1 MARKYYIAMTLPLVA
16 MIAGCGWMQPK
27 EGDIRFSED
36 AAITSLQAV
45 EVGGDFALFY
55 AGQEK
60 PEVPVRVNSGESV
73 GFFREED
80 GRLKAVA
87 GPFKMDMDPKVREAY
102 WKRMTSID

>member
-1 MARKYYIAMTLPLVA
+1 MARKYWKKIVVPCVVLLS
-16 MIAGCGWMQPK
+16 GCGWMQPK

-36 AAITSLQAV
+36 SSITSLQVV
-45 EVGGDFALFY
+45 ETGGDFALFY

-60 PEVPVRVNSGESV
+60 PEVPVRIGPGESI

-102 WKRMTSID
+102 WKRMPVID

>member
-1 MARKYYIAMTLPLVA
+1 MAHKNCIAMTIPLVA
-16 MIAGCGWMQPK
+16 MLTGCGWMQPK

-36 AAITSLQAV
+36 AAITSLQVV
-45 EVGGDFALFY
+45 ETGGDFALFY

-60 PEVPVRVNSGESV
+60 PEVPVRIGPGESI

-102 WKRMTSID
+102 WKRMPVID

>member
-1 MARKYYIAMTLPLVA
+1 
-16 MIAGCGWMQPK
+16 MQPK
-27 EGDIRFSED
+27 DRDIRYSED
-36 AAITSLQAV
+36 SAMTSLQAV

-55 AGQEK
+55 SGQDK

-73 GFFREED
+73 GFFREDD

-102 WKRMTSID
+102 WKRMPIID